1 MKLDHGIKLFI
12 FKMTW
17 FFAPLFLMGLI
28 IFGLAIYSGE
38 SWPINK
44 VIDYELLHPRSTI
57 FSKKFMPDSHYRLK
71 YNEILR
77 RDPDILMLGSSRV
90 LSFREEIFGEDAD
103 FFNAG
108 RVLHSLDDLSDFT
121 EILLPKINPKIIYL
135 GVDFY
140 WLGSKEYFE
149 HALRKVSYT
158 KDEIYDWRSYLYF
171 NKMFLLEIIKKPSL
185 IIRIINNEP
194 DIFGK
199 KTAIGLQALNGN
211 GFRFDGSF
219 QYGTV
224 ITERRGSPDYVDILT
239 PPILEQIVSG
249 IGAFQF
255 DEYINPAR
263 VKTLKD
269 FLIKVK
275 EKNIHVIGFSAPF
288 SIEVYQKLIT
298 SPHHKDFFAKSRQE
312 ISVVFEE
319 AGFSYFDFHS
329 PESLDIDDSY
339 MLDGTHMGET
349 AAAIVLKKITPD
361 INIKTYLSQKITQKN
376 TTPLEIMW

>member
-1 MKLDHGIKLFI
+1 MFFIGIIL
-12 FKMTW
+12 
-17 FFAPLFLMGLI
+17 
-28 IFGLAIYSGE
+28 FGLGMSSGE
-38 SWPINK
+38 LWPIGK
-44 VIDYELLHPRSTI
+44 IIDYEFSRPRSTL

-90 LSFREEIFGEDAD
+90 LSFREEMFGDDAD

-108 RVLHSLDDLSDFT
+108 RILHSLEDLSDFT
-121 EILLPKINPKIIYL
+121 ELLLSRINPKTIYL

-149 HALRKVSYT
+149 HALGKVSYT
-158 KDEIYDWRSYLYF
+158 KDEIYDWQSYLYF

-185 IIRIINNEP
+185 ITRIINNEP

-199 KTAIGLQALNGN
+199 KTAMGLQALDGN

-224 ITERRGSPDYVDILT
+224 ITKRRENPEYVDTLT
-239 PPILEQIVSG
+239 PPILEQITSG

-255 DEYINPAR
+255 NEYINPAR
-263 VKTLKD
+263 VKILKD
-269 FLIKVK
+269 FLVKAK
-275 EKNIHVIGFSAPF
+275 EKNIDVIGFSTPF

-298 SPHHKDFFAKSRQE
+298 SLQHKDFFSESLQK
-312 ISVVFEE
+312 ISAVFEE
-319 AGFSYFDFHS
+319 AGFPYFDFHNL
-329 PESLDIDDSY
+329 ESLNINDSY
-339 MLDGTHMGET
+339 MLDGTHSGET
-349 AAAIVLKKITPD
+349 AAAIVLKKTTPD
-361 INIKTYLSQKITQKN
+361 INIKTYLSQKITQIN
-376 TTPLEIMW
+376 TTPLEITW